1 MELWLI
7 EFINKYGYFAICFL
21 IAFENIFPPIPSEI
35 ILTFGGFMTHSSNLE
50 IPLVIIFSTIGS
62 LIGALV
68 LYFVGSIFNKDKII
82 KLLSTK
88 GGRSLHIKEKDI
100 KKADNWFTEKGYITV
115 FVCRFIPIVRS
126 LISTSS
132 GNKFKDLFLATS
144 KRQGVII
151 SSLTFTSFFLVFP
164 QYHLLNQYLRHKY
177 HQLHS

>member
-88 GGRSLHIKEKDI
+88 VGRSLHIKEKDI
-100 KKADNWFTEKGYITV
+100 KKADNWFT
-115 FVCRFIPIVRS
+115 R
-126 LISTSS
+126 
-132 GNKFKDLFLATS
+132 
-144 KRQGVII
+144 KR
-151 SSLTFTSFFLVFP
+151 L
-164 QYHLLNQYLRHKY
+164 YHSICLQIYTNC
-177 HQLHS
+177 S

>member
-35 ILTFGGFMTHSSNLE
+35 ILTFRGFMTHSSNLE

-82 KLLSTK
+82 KLLSNK
-88 GGRSLHIKEKDI
+88 VGRSLHIKEKDI
-100 KKADNWFTEKGYITV
+100 KKA
-115 FVCRFIPIVRS
+115 
-126 LISTSS
+126 IS
-132 GNKFKDLFLATS
+132 
-144 KRQGVII
+144 
-151 SSLTFTSFFLVFP
+151 
-164 QYHLLNQYLRHKY
+164 QYLSADLY
-177 HQLHS
+177 QLFVA